1 MNWMKDIKALI
12 FDMDGTLYQDYSFM
26 GRYISKMMANRFPEA
41 EIDETVVWAYDLLE
55 GRKPIKLGFMYDP
68 AELLFYSHKELQP
81 TAAYNWEGIET
92 EALQDGSVPLVYL
105 GDPWGIAQ
113 LIAIKKGISPAIR
126 EQAFTDV
133 RLEMLEKAY
142 CISKRTDLFDEIS
155 KLEGRRLILMTNSPL
170 PTAQEF
176 VDFMELNEVFDEF
189 HFDGNK
195 PHGIKALFEGLVE
208 EGYEPHEILSVGDHP
223 WNDLYPVHQAG
234 GQTCLISEY
243 KHDDATEWTV
253 SVETIDELVQLVK
266 RMNGQSAM
274 ANRKEETYG

>member
-1 MNWMKDIKALI
+1 MNWMKDIKALV

-26 GRYISKMMANRFPEA
+26 GRYISKMMADRFPET

-68 AELLFYSHKELQP
+68 AELLFYSHEGLQP

-92 EALQDGSVPLVYL
+92 EAVQDVSVPLVYL

-133 RLEMLEKAY
+133 RLEMLGKAY
-142 CISKRTDLFDEIS
+142 CIRKRTDLFDEIG
-155 KLEGRRLILMTNSPL
+155 KLEGKRLILMTNSPL

-195 PHGIKALFEGLVE
+195 PHGIKALFEGLVK

-234 GQTCLISEY
+234 GRTCLISEY
-243 KHDDATEWTV
+243 KHDDTTEWTV

-266 RMNGQSAM
+266 EMNGKSAM
-274 ANRKEETYG
+274 AKRKEETYG